1 MEQSKIKWSKFFDI
15 SQLNHYVPVMELEE
29 YFEEIGE
36 QKIEEIW
43 YLQRY
48 AEGWGGGWQERYVI
62 NIIQG

>member
-1 MEQSKIKWSKFFDI
+1 
-15 SQLNHYVPVMELEE
+15 MELED

-48 AEGWGGGWQERYVI
+48 AEGNCFKYQNVK
-62 NIIQG
+62 IIVS